1 MAWAALCWLPVDMSG
16 QQDVDPRRNA
26 ILRGLPDDERELV
39 LSKCERL
46 WAELRHEVYG
56 RDEPIQYLHFPLS
69 CVFSH
74 VALVDDD
81 VVVEVGTIGPE
92 GVVGLPLF
100 LGATHSPNSVFCQI
114 AGETLRLRAEALDE
128 IINNGAGHL
137 HALLHRYTQA
147 LLIQL
152 GQNAACNRIHTAEER
167 AARWLLMTQ
176 DRVGADEFPLTQQFL
191 AQMLGVRRPTVSLTA
206 GVLQSAGVIRYTRG
220 IVTIVDRERLL
231 EVACDCYQIVRR
243 EFDKLIPS

>member
-1 MAWAALCWLPVDMSG
+1 MPDEPD
-16 QQDVDPRRNA
+16 DVDPRRNA
-26 ILRGLPDDERELV
+26 ILRALRAEEYQRVVDA
-39 LSKCERL
+39 CEPVRM
-46 WAELRHEVYG
+46 EVRDRVYG
-56 RDEPIQYLHFPLS
+56 PGEPIPHLYFALS

-74 VALVDDD
+74 VAVVDEE

-100 LGATHSPNSVFCQI
+100 LGATHSPNEVFCQI
-114 AGETLRLRAEALDE
+114 AGDALRLPAEALAQVLSGD
-128 IINNGAGHL
+128 GHL
-137 HALLHRYTQA
+137 HASMHRYTQA

-176 DRVGADEFPLTQQFL
+176 DRVGSREFPLTQQFL

-206 GVLQSAGVIRYTRG
+206 RVLQSAGLVRYTRG
-220 IVTIVDRERLL
+220 VVTIVDRGRLL
-231 EVACDCYQIVRR
+231 EVACDCYGIVRR
-243 EFDKLIPS
+243 EFDRLLDT